1 MSHVQTI
8 AIGVVMLVAGILLRV
23 LGGETEIGPFEL
35 RTVGN
40 VVAVI
45 GAVDL
50 VIAFGGLVF
59 SGWKKL
65 E

>member
-1 MSHVQTI
+1 MSHMKTI

-23 LGGETEIGPFEL
+23 LGGETEIGPFDL

-40 VVAVI
+40 VIAVI

-50 VIAFGGLVF
+50 VIALGGLVF
-59 SGWKKL
+59 AGWKEL